1 MKLMDSRFFQ
11 IGSLVAFCLL
21 LALGFYITYY
31 FLDILLIAVILS
43 YLVRPAKEKM
53 NLKNETVSTFLAEI
67 MVLVPLA
74 LLFAFTFI
82 SLVNAL
88 AAQHALR
95 DVFLGLESIQSTF
108 TQYIGRILEVVG
120 LGGTQIAEESLHLIT
135 GKIESLTQD
144 ITEIVIN
151 SVFSIPYWVA
161 RLFLAAFIS
170 FYLVRDG
177 KGIRDGLIR
186 IIPDSSRPRVIRLI
200 NACDAVI
207 YGVVVGY
214 LFKAILTGVISV
226 IVFSILGIGNPVVM
240 GVVIAV
246 FDFIPLI
253 GPWTVFVGLFFW
265 YALQGEITYAI
276 EVTALCYVTISL
288 IPELYVRPK
297 VAGTISH
304 VHPMVMLIGILG
316 GIMSLGPIGVV
327 AGPLILGVIVA
338 VIKSYF
344 LDMKIERDDIIDK
357 VVLGFRNRIFHFRGR
372 EENSRGEEP
381 GTNEESKEDMV
392 NHKMNKDQEGSY
404 G

>member
-21 LALGFYITYY
+21 LVMGFYITYY

>member
-1 MKLMDSRFFQ
+1 MRFMDSRFFQ

-88 AAQHALR
+88 AAQHAVR

-108 TQYIGRILEVVG
+108 TQYIGRILEVLG
-120 LGGTQIAEESLHLIT
+120 LGGTQIAEESLQLIT

-186 IIPDSSRPRVIRLI
+186 IVPDSIRPRVIRLI

-207 YGVVVGY
+207 YGIVVGY

-265 YALQGEITYAI
+265 YALQGELTYAI

-338 VIKSYF
+338 IIKSYF
-344 LDMKIERDDIIDK
+344 MDMEIERDDIINK
-357 VVLGFRNRIFHFRGR
+357 AILGFRNRILRLRGK
-372 EENSRGEEP
+372 EDKPHGEESGKP
-381 GTNEESKEDMV
+381 EESKEDMV
-392 NHKMNKDQEGSY
+392 TDKMNKNQEESY
-404 G
+404 E

>member
-1 MKLMDSRFFQ
+1 MNSRFFQ

-21 LALGFYITYY
+21 LVLGFYITYY
-31 FLDILLIAVILS
+31 FLDILLIAVVLS
-43 YLVRPAKEKM
+43 YLVRPVKEKM
-53 NLKNETVSTFLAEI
+53 NLKNETISTFLAEI
-67 MVLVPLA
+67 LVLVPLA

-95 DVFLGLESIQSTF
+95 DVFLGLESIQNTF
-108 TQYIGRILEVVG
+108 TQYIGRILDVLG
-120 LGGTQIAEESLHLIT
+120 LGGTQIAEESLNLIT
-135 GKIESLTQD
+135 EKIESLTQD
-144 ITEIVIN
+144 ITEIVIS
-151 SVFSIPYWVA
+151 SVFGIPYWVA

-177 KGIRDGLIR
+177 KGIRDGLIKIVPESTR
-186 IIPDSSRPRVIRLI
+186 SRVIRLI
-200 NACDAVI
+200 NACDAVV

-253 GPWTVFVGLFFW
+253 GPWTIFVGLFFW

-276 EVTALCYVTISL
+276 EVSAICYVTISL

-338 VIKSYF
+338 IIKSYF
-344 LDMKIERDDIIDK
+344 LDMEIERDDIIDK
-357 VVLGFRNRIFHFRGR
+357 VIFGFRSRIFHLRNRG
-372 EENSRGEEP
+372 NTTQGEEP
-381 GTNEESKEDMV
+381 GNPEESKEDMMTQ
-392 NHKMNKDQEGSY
+392 KMKKTQEESY
-404 G
+404 E